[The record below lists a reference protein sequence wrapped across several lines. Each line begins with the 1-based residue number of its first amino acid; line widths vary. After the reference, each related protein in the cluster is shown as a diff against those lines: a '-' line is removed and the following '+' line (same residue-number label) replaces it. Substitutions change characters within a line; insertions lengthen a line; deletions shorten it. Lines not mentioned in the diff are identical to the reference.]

1 MRPWIHHRG
10 NAGVQYATY
19 PGLSERLR
27 GRIFFQVSNKTA
39 RTIMKT
45 ENQTRNESDTVRWL
59 KSIFSTDKNKSQA
72 DTANLT
78 GATEVKKSKSPRN
91 GKKVL
96 VVDDDPVFLKAASM
110 KLDAEGYEVITALEG
125 SEAIQTARKS
135 KPDILVLEVNLTR
148 DVSGVVWDG
157 FSVMAWMQRF
167 DDLKNIP
174 VVIATS
180 GDPASYTKKAFSA
193 GASAFFHKR
202 LDPRLLITMVSRSL
216 QQPRLAAA
224 GSDATF
230 QI

>member
-1 MRPWIHHRG
+1 
-10 NAGVQYATY
+10 
-19 PGLSERLR
+19 
-27 GRIFFQVSNKTA
+27 
-39 RTIMKT
+39 MKT

-135 KPDILVLEVNLTR
+135 KPDILVLDVNLTR